1 MISFEFGLLWPEFT
15 GRFGEVFGVCCS
27 RPRGSS
33 FVSDAR
39 RAGTPDLER
48 YFRVRALAAALATG
62 ALAAAGLVLLHSDP
76 RFVFDGLTSA
86 GLPIQSL
93 VCGVAALVLLR
104 RGAVRGPRPLAV
116 GAVGA
121 VIWGWG
127 VAQHPY
133 LLSRRHS
140 RSTPLRRRAPR

>member
-1 MISFEFGLLWPEFT
+1 
-15 GRFGEVFGVCCS
+15 
-27 RPRGSS
+27 
-33 FVSDAR
+33 
-39 RAGTPDLER
+39 
-48 YFRVRALAAALATG
+48 VRALAAALATG